1 MTSGTLSGCVE
12 PGGRALMDMRTSP
25 SHPALSCPLYEGR
38 VLRSPAATSIGLCS
52 GAYPKGQAYYNTCS
66 SDASAIYS
74 RNPLHSKEGSMP
86 AQTGASQAPAY
97 YPYEYSFGQYPDDR
111 YGYSCSDGASRRKNA
126 TRETTSTL
134 KAWLQEHQKNPY
146 PTKGEKIMLA
156 IITRMTLTQVSTW
169 FANARRRLKKENKV
183 TWSPRACKSS
193 EDRGA
198 DEDSDAGEE
207 QIKSEQ
213 EACGEY
219 NKGCVDTQWLRIRG
233 HTRLTVTGLPL
244 PDPSLGDLQS
254 DPEDFDRL
262 ESDGSESEPK
272 TDYVPDGGG
281 TGTPLA
287 ELSHSRQP
295 VASDSDTT
303 RGKHRIPS
311 DCPGLTTAHPQSS
324 AFYPLVDLPVSSEA
338 TLKIWSI
345 ARQAASLQPEY
356 SPCMLACPS
365 SPGYPASMG
374 LTAPAAS
381 PGTRHDSPVATLRD
395 WVDGVFHDGLF
406 QQRAPHQALAESEGT
421 AVWEGLSYGQTDS
434 RAAGHSY

>member
-1 MTSGTLSGCVE
+1 MAYSHMGYSYSSTPQFLMTSGTLSGCVE

-198 DEDSDAGEE
+198 DEDSDAGEG

-213 EACGEY
+213 EAC
-219 NKGCVDTQWLRIRG
+219 
-233 HTRLTVTGLPL
+233 
-244 PDPSLGDLQS
+244 DPSLGDLQS

-311 DCPGLTTAHPQSS
+311 DCPGLTTVHPQSS